1 MRTRYFKPHYLFS
14 VLLLLSSACASTW
27 KSKAA
32 IDPRLVARALN
43 DPVDL
48 PTQRINPASI
58 PILKPPSSIR
68 PCCAFGMDLTAKLGE
83 LPVPGYKNGNVLSAE
98 EVGPHGYDSG
108 ITGTS
113 ENNGLVY
120 TCRGGFIDTA
130 HIRDNG
136 DRTLY
141 LAMEIARQ
149 LPAGFTINMP
159 EEATVRRVIV
169 KPLPP
174 GVLERYGR
182 WMVATTLAQWVN
194 YQFSIWHEIAT
205 WYGWQSIKGFSE
217 RLSAFS
223 LEDMYSNVLGERLAA
238 GIVLNHE
245 TDSREAYNRAMD
257 AWTRE
262 SLRRLSV
269 VSKVDARRAMQ
280 SVDGLWWDSKQ
291 RIPDNKLV
299 LRRQLNIASPQQ
311 PWLVTDAATKGPVRD
326 ELKQMCAKAPPPLP
340 LSIPEQLGDQ
350 KIEELIRLEF
360 EFAGWLPEG
369 FPVTPQ
375 KGTVFTHAEFPAI
388 MKDIRAKGEKDLG
401 PGFDQL
407 RPLRDEGKPVARALP
422 ARSGPATLA
431 LRLAGQP

>member
-1 MRTRYFKPHYLFS
+1 MSTHYFKSHYLFS

-32 IDPRLVARALN
+32 VDPRLVARAMN
-43 DPVDL
+43 DSVDL
-48 PTQRINPASI
+48 PTQRINPAAL
-58 PILKPPSSIR
+58 PIIKPPVSIR

-83 LPVPGYKNGNVLSAE
+83 VPVPGYKNGNLLSAE

-108 ITGTS
+108 LTGVS

-159 EEATVRRVIV
+159 EEATARRVIV
-169 KPLPP
+169 KPLPA

-245 TDSREAYNRAMD
+245 TDSSEAYNRAMD
-257 AWTRE
+257 AWIRE

-299 LRRQLNIASPQQ
+299 LRRQLSIASPQQ
-311 PWLVTDAATKGPVRD
+311 PWLVIDAATKGPVRD

-340 LSIPEQLGDQ
+340 LSVPEQLADQ
-350 KIEELIRLEF
+350 KIEELVRLEF
-360 EFAGWLPEG
+360 EFASWLPEG
-369 FPVTPQ
+369 FPITPQ

-388 MKDIRAKGEKDLG
+388 LKDIRAKGEKDLG

-407 RPLRDEGKPVARALP
+407 RPLREEGKPVARALP
-422 ARSGPATLA
+422 PLSAPATPA
-431 LRLAGQP
+431 LRLARQP